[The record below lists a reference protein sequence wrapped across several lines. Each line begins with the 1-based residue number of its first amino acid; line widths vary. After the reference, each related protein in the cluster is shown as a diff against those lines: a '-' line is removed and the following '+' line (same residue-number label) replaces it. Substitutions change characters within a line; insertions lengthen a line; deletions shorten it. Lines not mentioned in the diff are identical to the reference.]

1 MLVNHAGRTV
11 QEIPSISNQCDS
23 KSCSKE
29 TKVQKTFD
37 CAILKKNCAIWKKNF
52 EGISWPNHNF
62 EFSVEDCFGGRRTRP
77 YNCSPI
83 INPENSIIRETV
95 SWQSVEK
102 IRFEL
107 SCILMHRRNRL
118 KRLSLNSVGTTVF
131 GANPEKD
138 TIRKAEYFKGIS
150 WKSWIRIELRRLYL
164 DATQSM
170 R

>member
-1 MLVNHAGRTV
+1 MREGLYRRFRVFRISV
-11 QEIPSISNQCDS
+11 IPNPAA
-23 KSCSKE
+23 KK
-29 TKVQKTFD
+29 QKFKKRLT
-37 CAILKKNCAIWKKNF
+37 AQSLKKTAQFEKKNF